1 MAEIK
6 GDIVPD
12 LEYPGE
18 YVFAGRVTEDREIY
32 LGKPEQSFRL
42 ISTERWTK
50 NLIRTIALIGGAI
63 TAVDGFHHFRNPDD
77 LLTIGT
83 GITQIVA
90 GLTVFYYSTKRW
102 RLDEKFFG
110 LAQNRLNGTL
120 RKSLQETTTP
130 SRL

>member
-42 ISTERWTK
+42 ISTE
-50 NLIRTIALIGGAI
+50 
-63 TAVDGFHHFRNPDD
+63 
-77 LLTIGT
+77 
-83 GITQIVA
+83 
-90 GLTVFYYSTKRW
+90 
-102 RLDEKFFG
+102 
-110 LAQNRLNGTL
+110 
-120 RKSLQETTTP
+120 
-130 SRL
+130 